1 MLFYCCNNMTPVFG
15 SFRLLCRC
23 YKDESHLVTN
33 PTGYNA
39 PRTNHSRNHH
49 LQPLPHCPK
58 TGGRV
63 TATDFAR
70 ALLRSNHGPGPTVT
84 VGQTIYITSQPLSI
98 KCSTQLVGG
107 FGGRGRGTVVHCVS
121 FSIHVF
127 IYSLHVLR
135 MLCIQQTCVDES
147 ATYFWFVH

>member
-1 MLFYCCNNMTPVFG
+1 M
-15 SFRLLCRC
+15 
-23 YKDESHLVTN
+23 KVTSSQI
-33 PTGYNA
+33 PQVTTRHELTTHVTTTY
-39 PRTNHSRNHH
+39 R
-49 LQPLPHCPK
+49 PLPHCPK

-70 ALLRSNHGPGPTVT
+70 ALLRSNHGSGPTVT
-84 VGQTIYITSQPLSI
+84 VGRTSPHSHFQSSVVPI
-98 KCSTQLVGG
+98 GQGVV
-107 FGGRGRGTVVHCVS
+107 GRGRGTEVHCVS